1 MLSLR
6 HQSIRRCYSTAAK
19 PSQGTFGYR
28 TLGLRRE
35 DKSRWE
41 RRTAL
46 TPAAVQQLV
55 HETGTNVYVQPSTK
69 RIYSDADYKKA
80 GAIVTED
87 LSKADIILGIKEVPS
102 ESLLNDK
109 SYVFFSHTHKG
120 NASNMPMLQS
130 ILDKNIRLMDYELM
144 KDDHGKRLV
153 AFGEF
158 AGKAGMIDMLHGMG
172 HRFLGLGYSTPFMYL
187 GMAHGYS
194 SLASARLS
202 LSQVGNMIQDQGTPE
217 KFGPLVY
224 AFTGDGNV
232 AHGAMDVFK
241 ELPHEFIPVEDL
253 SKVVNDKNPRLNKVY
268 ATHLHSKDYLE
279 QKKNGAPMISFEHYL
294 ENPKE
299 YHSKFHEKIAPFVNG
314 VVTGGYWDQRYPRI
328 LTNEQLKSIQ
338 LQQEQGLILPG
349 KMMTLA
355 DIVCDVKGAFE
366 CLSHTTTIDDGF
378 FYYDAINN
386 KEHKNPEGKGTQI
399 MGIDILPAELPV
411 ESSEHFSAKLYPYL
425 KELIHPGKS
434 SKDWS
439 PSIRDSIIAE
449 DGKLTKAHQDLVT
462 PLAKVQT
469 QQQQQHQNKKTVL
482 LLGSGMVAG
491 PLVNHLTKRPDVNMV
506 VASNML
512 QEAQALV
519 ANKDNAQAVTLDIS
533 DKAQLSS
540 MIAKADV
547 VVSFVPAF
555 LHANV
560 AKLCVEQ
567 RKHMVTASYVSPE
580 MQTLDEDA
588 QKSDVLIM
596 NEVGL
601 DPGIDHMSA
610 MKIIDDA
617 KQNGKKIRSFIS
629 WCGGLPAPEASNVPL
644 GYKFSWSPR
653 GVLTASGNDAVY
665 WANGKEH
672 AISGDDLLKNHFPT
686 IRTAY
691 QGFVFEGLANR
702 NSLGYA
708 DIYGLGDLKDMDTMF
723 RGTLRYQGY
732 SDLLYAL
739 KQLGFLDLNRS
750 LTCSNWKQYFDQVLG
765 EKSNALAKTLGL
777 KEGGEMMDNVNSAL
791 DFLSRGLDHVPFP
804 SNQDKALDIFS
815 SLLTHQLAYQ
825 AGEKDM
831 VAMHHEFG
839 IESKDGQKE
848 IITSTMI
855 QYGQENETA
864 MAKTVGLPAAMVTEL
879 VLDNQITDRGIL
891 RPIKPQVYVPVLD
904 QLESHGVHFVEQV
917 KPAQAIRLEPTGS
930 GIWH

>member
-1 MLSLR
+1 MIPVI
-6 HQSIRRCYSTAAK
+6 QWGRRSYTTHRKYIYNKTSH
-19 PSQGTFGYR
+19 GYR
-28 TLGLRRE
+28 TLGIRRE

-46 TPAAVQQLV
+46 TPSAVQRLI
-55 HETGTNVYVQPSTK
+55 HETGTDVYVQPSTK

-87 LSKADIILGIKEVPS
+87 ISRADIILGIKEVPTDA
-102 ESLLNDK
+102 LIKDK
-109 SYVFFSHTHKG
+109 SYLFFSHTHKG

-130 ILDKNIRLMDYELM
+130 ILDKNIRLLDYELM
-144 KDDHGKRLV
+144 KDQDGKRLV

-194 SLASARLS
+194 SLASARLA
-202 LSQVGNMIQDQGTPE
+202 LSHVGNIIEDQGTPE
-217 KFGPLVY
+217 KFGPLIF

-232 AHGAMDVFK
+232 AQGAMDVFK
-241 ELPHEFIPVEDL
+241 GLPHEFIPVEDL
-253 SKVVNDKNPRLNKVY
+253 NKVVNDKNPRLNKVY
-268 ATHLHSKDYLE
+268 AAHLRPQDYLE
-279 QKKNGAPMISFEHYL
+279 QKKGGGMISFDHYL
-294 ENPKE
+294 QHPDE
-299 YHSKFHEKIAPFVNG
+299 YYSLFHQKIAPYVNG
-314 VVTGGYWDQRYPRI
+314 VITGGYWDQRYPRI
-328 LTNEQLKSIQ
+328 LTNEKLKYIQ
-338 LQQEQGLILPG
+338 LQQQQGIIPLG
-349 KMMTLA
+349 KMMALA

-386 KEHKNPEGKGTQI
+386 KEHKNPEGAGIQI
-399 MGIDILPAELPV
+399 MGVDILPAELPF
-411 ESSEHFSAKLYPYL
+411 ESSDHFSNKLYPYL
-425 KELIHPGKS
+425 KELIHPGKT

-439 PSIRDSIIAE
+439 PSLRNSIIAE
-449 DGKLTKAHQDLVT
+449 DGHLTPAHQKLTSH
-462 PLAKVQT
+462 LAATTTRHKE
-469 QQQQQHQNKKTVL
+469 KKTVL

-506 VASNML
+506 IASNMI

-519 ANKDNAQAVTLDIS
+519 ANKTNAQAVCLDIS
-533 DKAQLSS
+533 NQSELAS
-540 MIAKADV
+540 MISKADV

-560 AKLCVEQ
+560 AKLCVQQ

-580 MQTLDEDA
+580 MQSLDQQAKDA
-588 QKSDVLIM
+588 NVLIM

-617 KQNGKKIRSFIS
+617 KRQGKKIRSFIS

-653 GVLTASGNDAVY
+653 GVLTASGNDALY
-665 WANGKEH
+665 WSNGKEH
-672 AISGDDLLKNHFPT
+672 AIAGDDLLKYHFPT

-691 QGFVFEGLANR
+691 TGFVFEGLANR
-702 NSLGYA
+702 NSMGYA
-708 DIYGLGDLKDMDTMF
+708 DIYGLGDLNEMDTMF

-739 KQLGFLDLNRS
+739 KRLGFLDLKQS
-750 LTCSNWKQYFDQVLG
+750 LSCTNWKQYFDQVLG
-765 EKSNALAKTLGL
+765 KAAQLDRQELAGQLGTKDDTMMGNVTSALAFLT
-777 KEGGEMMDNVNSAL
+777 NRL
-791 DFLSRGLDHVPFP
+791 DAVPFP
-804 SNQDKALDIFS
+804 SSSSTALDLFS
-815 SLLTHQLAYQ
+815 TLLTHQLAYQ
-825 AGEKDM
+825 PGEKDM

-839 IESKDGQKE
+839 IESSNGQTE
-848 IITSTMI
+848 TVTSTMI
-855 QYGQENETA
+855 HYGQEKESA

-879 VLDNQITDRGIL
+879 VLDGRIMDRGVL
-891 RPIKPQVYVPVLD
+891 RPIRPDVYLPVLD
-904 QLESHGVHFVEQV
+904 QLESHGVGFVEKV
-917 KPAQAIRLEPTGS
+917 KPTRTIRLDPTGS
-930 GIWH
+930 GIWD